1 MIQLTYPLLANLI
14 VNHPDVRPTMEKG
27 EHFLDSTEIV
37 SNPENVVFADEHT
50 VIIFIGKGEGRF
62 GIHLASMPEGRGAAV
77 LKALRSALD
86 RLFRDHGAVA
96 VEAAIPLQLREV
108 GFLARRLGFRSL
120 GIAEDKPVE
129 MFIME
134 AESWAA

>member
-1 MIQLTYPLLANLI
+1 M
-14 VNHPDVRPTMEKG
+14 
-27 EHFLDSTEIV
+27 
-37 SNPENVVFADEHT
+37 VFALNHT
-50 VIIFIGKGEGRF
+50 VIIFIALGEGRF
-62 GIHLASMPEGRGAAV
+62 GVHLACLPEGRGAVV
-77 LKALRSALD
+77 LNTLRSAFD

-96 VEAAIPLQLREV
+96 VEAAIPLQLPEV

-129 MFIME
+129 KFIME